1 MGNFDIEKQNAK
13 YKYRAR
19 SKKKNATNHPIHEHE
34 CNYDIIDEID
44 PNINNMRY
52 GGYDSTFTNTDNMNS
67 NGKIKKSKK
76 NNKKKKKTDSNG
88 SFDYSKNN
96 KTISMNRRSIESS
109 IGDPQKLYDL
119 ISVLCGIISTR
130 DRNDAYTRNMKSN
143 LLEDEQYNK
152 HMIKLISVILI
163 CITIGLLGACYFI
176 YRYNVEELR
185 VTGAQNAS
193 IINTVKNETDEL
205 NNKNQ
210 LLRQTIASINKKEEK

>member
-1 MGNFDIEKQNAK
+1 MGNFDIDKQNAK
-13 YKYRAR
+13 YKYRSR
-19 SKKKNATNHPIHEHE
+19 SKKKSTTNHLIHEQE
-34 CNYDIIDEID
+34 CNYDTVDEVD
-44 PNINNMRY
+44 PNVNNMRY
-52 GGYDSTFTNTDNMNS
+52 GGYDPSFTSNTN
-67 NGKIKKSKK
+67 K
-76 NNKKKKKTDSNG
+76 NKKHRKKRDKKKTDSNG

-152 HMIKLISVILI
+152 HMIKLITVILV

-185 VTGAQNAS
+185 VTGVQNAS

-210 LLRQTIASINKKEEK
+210 LLRQTIASINKEEEK